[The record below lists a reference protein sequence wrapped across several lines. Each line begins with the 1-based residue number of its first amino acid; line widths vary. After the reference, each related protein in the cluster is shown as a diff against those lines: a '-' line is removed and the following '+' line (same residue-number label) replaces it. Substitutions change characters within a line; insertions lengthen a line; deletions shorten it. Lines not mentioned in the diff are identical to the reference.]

1 MEFILTNIGQL
12 VGITEMSKSPKR
24 GEELNKVDSLSA
36 AYLHI
41 KDGLIH
47 DFGRMTEMPAT
58 DVEKHDCEGR
68 MLTPAFIDSHTHLV
82 YAQSRSKEFNMRLH
96 GKSYQE
102 IAAAGGGILNS
113 ARKIAEYEETQLYE
127 DALLRIQEA
136 IKGGTAAFEIK
147 SGYGLDVE
155 NELKMLR
162 VIKKLKK
169 TTGIPIK
176 ATFLGA
182 HALPEAFKN
191 DKQSYINEVCNV
203 MLPEIAR
210 ERLADYI
217 DIFCEEGY
225 FDVIDLARVIEAGQ
239 NYGLHAKVHVNQFNS
254 IGGVPLAC
262 KLGALSVDHLE
273 VMTGTDIKALKGS
286 NTIGVGLPLCSL
298 FLNIPYTP
306 MRELIDEGVIVAIAS
321 DYNPGSSPSHNL
333 QLAYSLACTQ
343 MKMTA
348 EEAFNALTYNA
359 SFAMQIQHEAGSI
372 EKGKRAN
379 LLIWNDKAESLEDI
393 PYWFGENL
401 IKDVIIG

>member
-12 VGITEMSKSPKR
+12 VGITEMTKGPKR
-24 GEELNKVDSLSA
+24 GDELNKVESMSNA
-36 AYLHI
+36 FLHV
-41 KDGLIH
+41 KDGEIH
-47 DFGRMTEMPAT
+47 DFGPMTEMRPS
-58 DVEKHDCEGR
+58 DIQIHDCEGR
-68 MLTPAFIDSHTHLV
+68 MVIPAFIDSHTHLV
-82 YAQSRSKEFNMRLH
+82 YAESRSKEFNMRLH

-113 ARKIAEYEETQLYE
+113 ARNIHEYDETRLYE

-147 SGYGLDVE
+147 SGYGLDLE

-162 VIKKLKK
+162 VIRKLKK

-182 HALPEAFKN
+182 HALPEEFKN
-191 DKQSYINEVCNV
+191 DKQAYINEVCNV

-217 DIFCEEGY
+217 DIFCEDGY

-273 VMTGTDIKALKGS
+273 VMTDTDIKALKRS

-306 MRELIDEGVIVAIAS
+306 MRELIDEGVIVALAS

-359 SFAMQIQHEAGSI
+359 SFAMQIQHQMGSI
-372 EKGKRAN
+372 EKGKMAN
-379 LLIWNDKAESLEDI
+379 LLILNDKAQALEDI
-393 PYWFGENL
+393 PYWFGESL
-401 IKDVIIG
+401 VKDVIIG